1 MDTYVKNLLN
11 GWNMPELIKI
21 FQGMRKKTLLNF
33 PGILFLVPG
42 FSKKLGMGFFYII
55 LKICL

>member
-42 FSKKLGMGFFYII
+42 FSKKLGMGFFI
-55 LKICL
+55 